1 MDMTS
6 IVKDVKTLKT
16 MILRARY
23 TAAKMANAE
32 MLKLY
37 FATGAYALKRTQEG
51 KWGTGVIEE
60 ISRRLAI
67 ELPGLRGY
75 SPQNIR
81 NMRQFFKEWAPLVI
95 CQPTASKLEMASE
108 DEICQ
113 PVASKL
119 AVSPR
124 QEVCQTVSSEIWQTL
139 SAKLEIRQAVSDEW
153 GVFDSGAFLSIGF
166 THHMMIIFSCKSVD
180 ERMFYIQRCAAG
192 FWSKRQLKQHIKAN
206 EYATE
211 GHAVNNFSLT
221 IPDDKQVGRAV
232 QAFRSEYLLDFVN
245 IVDLNETEEERDEPE
260 WMLEMVMKVKD
271 LIHALGDDFCFM
283 NVKKRF
289 VVEDEEFFSDLVFY
303 HRALKCMVAIE
314 LKKGKFKPAYLSQ
327 LSFYLSCLDKYVKR
341 DDENPSI
348 GLVLCHEMK
357 RGVVELAVRDMAR
370 PIGVATYRTSA
381 DVPEEYKVLT
391 PLLEGAKAL
400 LSETIEADEAKEGE

>member
-1 MDMTS
+1 MEMQ
-6 IVKDVKTLKT
+6 IAEIGKHVKTLKT
-16 MILRARY
+16 LILRSRYVAARQ
-23 TAAKMANAE
+23 ANSE

-37 FATGAYALKRTQEG
+37 FVIGAYVSEHSRKG
-51 KWGTGVIEE
+51 KWGTGVIEA
-60 ISRRLAI
+60 ISEQLSK
-67 ELPGLRGY
+67 ELPGLRGF
-75 SPQNIR
+75 SARNIR
-81 NMRQFFKEWAPLVI
+81 YMRDFFEEWTPLSI
-95 CQPTASKLEMASE
+95 LQPVVAKLGSGQNGN
-108 DEICQ
+108 CQ
-113 PVASKL
+113 PVAS
-119 AVSPR
+119 
-124 QEVCQTVSSEIWQTL
+124 EIWQPL
-139 SAKLEIRQAVSDEW
+139 AAKLENGTLEIRQSAADEL
-153 GVFDSGAFLSIGF
+153 GQFDRGAFLSIGF
-166 THHMMIIFSCKSVD
+166 THHIIIISKCKTLE
-180 ERMFYIQRCAAG
+180 ERLFYIRRCAAG
-192 FWSKRQLKQHIKAN
+192 FWSKDALKRHLAAN

-211 GHAVNNFSLT
+211 GHAVNNFALT

-271 LIHALGDDFCFM
+271 LINALGDDFCFM

-289 VVEDEEFFSDLVFY
+289 VVEDEEFYSDLVFY

-400 LSETIEADEAKEGE
+400 LAETIDAEEVQEGE

>member
-1 MDMTS
+1 MDLIEITRH
-6 IVKDVKTLKT
+6 VKTLKT
-16 MILRARY
+16 LILHSRYVAARQ
-23 TAAKMANAE
+23 ANAE

-37 FATGAYALKRTQEG
+37 FVIGAYVSEHSRKG
-51 KWGTGVIEE
+51 KWGTGVIEA
-60 ISRRLAI
+60 ISEQLSR
-67 ELPGLRGY
+67 ELPGLRGF
-75 SPQNIR
+75 SAR
-81 NMRQFFKEWAPLVI
+81 NMRDMRRFCEEWTESAIWRPL
-95 CQPTASKLEMASE
+95 A
-108 DEICQ
+108 
-113 PVASKL
+113 
-119 AVSPR
+119 
-124 QEVCQTVSSEIWQTL
+124 
-139 SAKLEIRQAVSDEW
+139 AKLESGKLEVLQPAADEL
-153 GVFDSGAFLSIGF
+153 GQFDLGAFLSIGF
-166 THHMMIIFSCKSVD
+166 THHMIIISKCKTAE
-180 ERMFYIQRCAAG
+180 ERLFYIRRCAAG
-192 FWSKRQLKQHIKAN
+192 FWSKDALKQHLAAN

-211 GHAVNNFSLT
+211 GHAVNNFALT

-260 WMLEMVMKVKD
+260 WMMEMVMKVKD
-271 LIHALGDDFCFM
+271 LIQALGDDFCFM

-289 VVEDEEFFSDLVFY
+289 VVEDEEFYSDLVFY

-370 PIGVATYRTSA
+370 PIGVATYRSSA

-391 PLLEGAKAL
+391 PLLEGAQAL
-400 LSETIEADEAKEGE
+400 LAEAISNGDAKEGE

>member
-1 MDMTS
+1 MDLVEITRH
-6 IVKDVKTLKT
+6 VKMLKTL
-16 MILRARY
+16 ILHARY
-23 TAAKMANAE
+23 VAARQANAE

-37 FATGAYALKRTQEG
+37 FVIGAYVSEHSRKG
-51 KWGTGVIEE
+51 KWGTGVIEA
-60 ISRRLAI
+60 ISEQLSR
-67 ELPGLRGY
+67 ELPGLRGF
-75 SPQNIR
+75 SAR
-81 NMRQFFKEWAPLVI
+81 NMRDMRRFCEEWMGSAIWRPL
-95 CQPTASKLEMASE
+95 A
-108 DEICQ
+108 
-113 PVASKL
+113 
-119 AVSPR
+119 
-124 QEVCQTVSSEIWQTL
+124 
-139 SAKLEIRQAVSDEW
+139 AKLESGKFEVLQPAADEL
-153 GVFDSGAFLSIGF
+153 GQFDLGAFLSIGF
-166 THHMMIIFSCKSVD
+166 THHMIIISKCKTAE
-180 ERMFYIQRCAAG
+180 ERLFYIRRCAAG
-192 FWSKRQLKQHIKAN
+192 FWSKDALKQHLAAN

-211 GHAVNNFSLT
+211 GHAVNNFALT

-260 WMLEMVMKVKD
+260 WMMEMVMKVKD
-271 LIHALGDDFCFM
+271 LIQALGDDFCFM

-289 VVEDEEFFSDLVFY
+289 VVEDEEFYSDLVFY

-370 PIGVATYRTSA
+370 PIGVVTYRSSA

-391 PLLEGAKAL
+391 PLLEGAQAL
-400 LSETIEADEAKEGE
+400 LAEAISDGDAKEGE

>member
-1 MDMTS
+1 MEMQ
-6 IVKDVKTLKT
+6 IAEIGKHVKTLKSL
-16 MILRARY
+16 ILRSRYVAARQ
-23 TAAKMANAE
+23 ANSE

-37 FATGAYALKRTQEG
+37 FVIGAYVSEHSRKG
-51 KWGTGVIEE
+51 KWGMGVIEA
-60 ISRRLAI
+60 ISERLSK
-67 ELPGLRGY
+67 ELPGLRGF
-75 SPQNIR
+75 SARNIR
-81 NMRQFFKEWAPLVI
+81 YMRDFFEEWAPRPIL
-95 CQPTASKLEMASE
+95 
-108 DEICQ
+108 
-113 PVASKL
+113 
-119 AVSPR
+119 
-124 QEVCQTVSSEIWQTL
+124 QTL
-139 SAKLEIRQAVSDEW
+139 SAKFEDGQDANCQPVTGEIWQPLAAKLGNGTFEIRQTMSDEL
-153 GVFDSGAFLSIGF
+153 GAINLGSFLSVGF
-166 THHMMIIFSCKSVD
+166 SHHMLIIAKCKSVE
-180 ERMFYIQRCAAG
+180 ERLFHIPRCAAG
-192 FWSKRQLKQHIKAN
+192 FWSYRQLQQHIKAN

-211 GHAVNNFSLT
+211 GHAVNNFALT

-260 WMLEMVMKVKD
+260 WMMEMVMKVKD
-271 LIHALGDDFCFM
+271 LINALGDDFCFM

-289 VVEDEEFFSDLVFY
+289 VVEDEEFYSDLVFY

-370 PIGVATYRTSA
+370 PVGVATYRTSA

-400 LSETIEADEAKEGE
+400 LSETIEAEEAKEGE

>member
-1 MDMTS
+1 MDLVEITRH
-6 IVKDVKTLKT
+6 VKTLKT
-16 MILRARY
+16 LILHSRYVAARQ
-23 TAAKMANAE
+23 ANAE

-37 FATGAYALKRTQEG
+37 FVIGAYVSEHSRKG
-51 KWGTGVIEE
+51 KWGTGVIEA
-60 ISRRLAI
+60 ISEQLSR
-67 ELPGLRGY
+67 ELPGLRGF
-75 SPQNIR
+75 SAR
-81 NMRQFFKEWAPLVI
+81 NMRDMRRFCEEWTESAIWRPL
-95 CQPTASKLEMASE
+95 A
-108 DEICQ
+108 
-113 PVASKL
+113 
-119 AVSPR
+119 
-124 QEVCQTVSSEIWQTL
+124 
-139 SAKLEIRQAVSDEW
+139 AKLESGKLEVLQPAADEL
-153 GVFDSGAFLSIGF
+153 GQFDLGAFLSIGF
-166 THHMMIIFSCKSVD
+166 THHMIIISKCKTAE
-180 ERMFYIQRCAAG
+180 ERLFYIRRCAAG
-192 FWSKRQLKQHIKAN
+192 FWSKDALKQHLAAN

-211 GHAVNNFSLT
+211 GHAVNNFALT

-260 WMLEMVMKVKD
+260 WMMEMVMKVKD
-271 LIHALGDDFCFM
+271 LIQALGDDFCFM

-289 VVEDEEFFSDLVFY
+289 VVEDEEFYSDLVFY

-370 PIGVATYRTSA
+370 PIGVAIYRSSA

-391 PLLEGAKAL
+391 PLLEGAQAL
-400 LSETIEADEAKEGE
+400 LAEAISDGDAKEGE

>member
-1 MDMTS
+1 MEMQ
-6 IVKDVKTLKT
+6 IAEIGKHVKTLKT
-16 MILRARY
+16 LILRSRYVAARQ
-23 TAAKMANAE
+23 ANSE

-37 FATGAYALKRTQEG
+37 FVIGAYVSEHSRKG
-51 KWGTGVIEE
+51 KWGTGVIEA
-60 ISRRLAI
+60 ISEQLSK
-67 ELPGLRGY
+67 ELPGLRGF
-75 SPQNIR
+75 SARNIR
-81 NMRQFFKEWAPLVI
+81 YMRDFFEEWTS
-95 CQPTASKLEMASE
+95 QPILQPVVAKLGSGQNA
-108 DEICQ
+108 DCQ
-113 PVASKL
+113 PVAS
-119 AVSPR
+119 
-124 QEVCQTVSSEIWQTL
+124 EIWQPL
-139 SAKLEIRQAVSDEW
+139 AAKLENGTLEIRQSATGEL
-153 GVFDSGAFLSIGF
+153 GQFDRGAFLSIGF
-166 THHMMIIFSCKSVD
+166 THHMIIISKCKTVE
-180 ERMFYIQRCAAG
+180 ERLFYIRRCAAG
-192 FWSKRQLKQHIKAN
+192 FWSKDALKRHLAAN

-211 GHAVNNFSLT
+211 GHAVNNFALT

-271 LIHALGDDFCFM
+271 LINALGDDFCFM

-289 VVEDEEFFSDLVFY
+289 VVEDEEFYSDLVFY

-357 RGVVELAVRDMAR
+357 RGIVELAVRDMAR

-381 DVPEEYKVLT
+381 DVPDEYKVLT

-400 LSETIEADEAKEGE
+400 LAEAIEAEEVREGE

>member
-1 MDMTS
+1 MEMQ
-6 IVKDVKTLKT
+6 IAEIGKHVKTLKT
-16 MILRARY
+16 LILRSRYVAARQ
-23 TAAKMANAE
+23 ANSE

-37 FATGAYALKRTQEG
+37 FVIGAYVSEHSRKG
-51 KWGTGVIEE
+51 KWGTGVIEA
-60 ISRRLAI
+60 ISEQLSK
-67 ELPGLRGY
+67 ELPGLRGF
-75 SPQNIR
+75 SARNIR
-81 NMRQFFKEWAPLVI
+81 YMRDFFEEWTPQSIL
-95 CQPTASKLEMASE
+95 QPVVAKLGSGQNAN
-108 DEICQ
+108 CQ
-113 PVASKL
+113 PVAS
-119 AVSPR
+119 
-124 QEVCQTVSSEIWQTL
+124 EIWQPL
-139 SAKLEIRQAVSDEW
+139 AAKLENGTLEIRQSATDEL
-153 GVFDSGAFLSIGF
+153 GQFDRGAFLSIGF
-166 THHMMIIFSCKSVD
+166 THHMIIISKCKTVE
-180 ERMFYIQRCAAG
+180 ERLFYIRRCAAG
-192 FWSKRQLKQHIKAN
+192 FWSKDALKRHLAAN
-206 EYATE
+206 EYATD
-211 GHAVNNFSLT
+211 GHAVNNFALT

-271 LIHALGDDFCFM
+271 LINALGDDFCFM

-289 VVEDEEFFSDLVFY
+289 VVEDEEFYSDLVFY

-357 RGVVELAVRDMAR
+357 RGIVELAVRDMAR

-381 DVPEEYKVLT
+381 DVPDEYKVLT

-400 LSETIEADEAKEGE
+400 LAETIEAEEVREGE

>member
-1 MDMTS
+1 MDLVEITRH
-6 IVKDVKTLKT
+6 VKMLKTL
-16 MILRARY
+16 ILHARY
-23 TAAKMANAE
+23 VAARQANAE

-37 FATGAYALKRTQEG
+37 FVIGAYVSEHSRRG
-51 KWGTGVIEE
+51 KWGTGVIEA
-60 ISRRLAI
+60 ISEQLSR
-67 ELPGLRGY
+67 ELPGLRGF
-75 SPQNIR
+75 SAR
-81 NMRQFFKEWAPLVI
+81 NMRDMRHFCEEWTGSAIWRPLAAKLKLGTAAD
-95 CQPTASKLEMASE
+95 CQSMA
-108 DEICQ
+108 
-113 PVASKL
+113 
-119 AVSPR
+119 R
-124 QEVCQTVSSEIWQTL
+124 EIWQPL
-139 SAKLEIRQAVSDEW
+139 AAKLESGKLEVLQPAADEL
-153 GVFDSGAFLSIGF
+153 GQFDLGAFLSIGF
-166 THHMMIIFSCKSVD
+166 THHMIIISKCKTAE
-180 ERMFYIQRCAAG
+180 ERLFYIRRCAAG
-192 FWSKRQLKQHIKAN
+192 FWSKDALKQHLAAN

-211 GHAVNNFSLT
+211 GHAVNNFALT

-245 IVDLNETEEERDEPE
+245 IVDWNETEEERDEPE
-260 WMLEMVMKVKD
+260 WMMEMVMKVKD
-271 LIHALGDDFCFM
+271 LIQALGDDFCFM

-289 VVEDEEFFSDLVFY
+289 VVEDEEFYSDLVFY

-370 PIGVATYRTSA
+370 PIGVATYRSSA

-391 PLLEGAKAL
+391 PLLEGAQAL
-400 LSETIEADEAKEGE
+400 LAEAISDGDAKEGE

>member
-1 MDMTS
+1 MDMSS

-37 FATGAYALKRTQEG
+37 FAIGAYVSSKTREG
-51 KWGTGVIEE
+51 AWGTGAIDE
-60 ISRRLAI
+60 ISRCLSR
-67 ELPGLRGY
+67 ELPGLRGF
-75 SPQNIR
+75 SAQNMR
-81 NMRQFFKEWAPLVI
+81 NMRQFFEEWSSAVI
-95 CQPTASKLEMASE
+95 CQSVTGKLELASSTN
-108 DEICQ
+108 CQ
-113 PVASKL
+113 PV
-119 AVSPR
+119 
-124 QEVCQTVSSEIWQTL
+124 TGEIWQPL
-139 SAKLEIRQAVSDEW
+139 AAKLKSGILEIRQSAADEL
-153 GVFDSGAFLSIGF
+153 GQFDLGAFLSIGF
-166 THHMMIIFSCKSVD
+166 THHMIIIAKCKTLE
-180 ERMFYIQRCAAG
+180 ERLFYIRRCAAG
-192 FWSKRQLKQHIKAN
+192 FWSTRALQQHIKAN

-211 GHAVNNFSLT
+211 GHAVNNFALT

-260 WMLEMVMKVKD
+260 WMMEMVMKVKD
-271 LIHALGDDFCFM
+271 LINALGDDFCFM

-289 VVEDEEFFSDLVFY
+289 VVEDEEFYSDLVFY
-303 HRALKCMVAIE
+303 HRTLKCMVAIE

-400 LSETIEADEAKEGE
+400 LSETIEAEEAKEGE

>member
-1 MDMTS
+1 MDLVEITRH
-6 IVKDVKTLKT
+6 VKMLKTL
-16 MILRARY
+16 ILHARY
-23 TAAKMANAE
+23 VAARQANAE

-37 FATGAYALKRTQEG
+37 FVIGAYVSEHSRKG
-51 KWGTGVIEE
+51 KWGTGVIEA
-60 ISRRLAI
+60 ISEQLSR
-67 ELPGLRGY
+67 ELPGLRGF
-75 SPQNIR
+75 SAR
-81 NMRQFFKEWAPLVI
+81 NMRDMRHFCEEWTGSAIWRPLAAKLKLGTAAD
-95 CQPTASKLEMASE
+95 CQSMA
-108 DEICQ
+108 
-113 PVASKL
+113 
-119 AVSPR
+119 R
-124 QEVCQTVSSEIWQTL
+124 EIWQPL
-139 SAKLEIRQAVSDEW
+139 AAKLESGKLEVLQPAADEL
-153 GVFDSGAFLSIGF
+153 GQFDLGAFLSIGF
-166 THHMMIIFSCKSVD
+166 THHMIIISKCKTAE
-180 ERMFYIQRCAAG
+180 ERLFYIRRCAAG
-192 FWSKRQLKQHIKAN
+192 FWSKDALKQHLAAN

-211 GHAVNNFSLT
+211 GHAVNNFALT

-260 WMLEMVMKVKD
+260 WMMEMVMKVKD
-271 LIHALGDDFCFM
+271 LIQALGDDFCFM

-289 VVEDEEFFSDLVFY
+289 VVEDEEFYSDLVFY

-370 PIGVATYRTSA
+370 PIGVATYRSSS

-391 PLLEGAKAL
+391 PLLEGAQAL
-400 LSETIEADEAKEGE
+400 LAEAISDGDAKEGE

>member
-1 MDMTS
+1 MDLVEITRH
-6 IVKDVKTLKT
+6 VKMLKTL
-16 MILRARY
+16 ILHARY
-23 TAAKMANAE
+23 VAARQANAE

-37 FATGAYALKRTQEG
+37 FVIGAYVSEHSRKG
-51 KWGTGVIEE
+51 KWGTGVIEA
-60 ISRRLAI
+60 ISEQLSR
-67 ELPGLRGY
+67 ELPGLRGF
-75 SPQNIR
+75 SAR
-81 NMRQFFKEWAPLVI
+81 NMRDMRRFCEEWTESAIWRPL
-95 CQPTASKLEMASE
+95 A
-108 DEICQ
+108 
-113 PVASKL
+113 
-119 AVSPR
+119 
-124 QEVCQTVSSEIWQTL
+124 
-139 SAKLEIRQAVSDEW
+139 AKLESGKLEVLQPAADEL
-153 GVFDSGAFLSIGF
+153 GQFDLGAFLSIGF
-166 THHMMIIFSCKSVD
+166 THHMIIISKCKTAE
-180 ERMFYIQRCAAG
+180 ERLFYIRRCAAG
-192 FWSKRQLKQHIKAN
+192 FWSKDALKQHLAAN

-211 GHAVNNFSLT
+211 GHAVNNFALT

-260 WMLEMVMKVKD
+260 WMMEMVMKVKD
-271 LIHALGDDFCFM
+271 LIQALGDDFCFM

-289 VVEDEEFFSDLVFY
+289 VVEDEEFYSDLVFY

-370 PIGVATYRTSA
+370 PIGVATYRSSA

-391 PLLEGAKAL
+391 PLLEGAQAL
-400 LSETIEADEAKEGE
+400 LAEAISDGDAKEGE

>member
-1 MDMTS
+1 MDLVEITRH
-6 IVKDVKTLKT
+6 VKMLKTL
-16 MILRARY
+16 ILHARY
-23 TAAKMANAE
+23 VAARQANAE

-37 FATGAYALKRTQEG
+37 FVIGAYVSEHSRKG
-51 KWGTGVIEE
+51 KWGTGVIEA
-60 ISRRLAI
+60 ISEQLSR
-67 ELPGLRGY
+67 ELPGLRGF
-75 SPQNIR
+75 SAR
-81 NMRQFFKEWAPLVI
+81 NMRDMRHFCEEWTGSAIWRPLAAKLKLGTAAD
-95 CQPTASKLEMASE
+95 CQSMARESWR
-108 DEICQ
+108 
-113 PVASKL
+113 PL
-119 AVSPR
+119 A
-124 QEVCQTVSSEIWQTL
+124 
-139 SAKLEIRQAVSDEW
+139 AKLESGKLEVLQPAADEL
-153 GVFDSGAFLSIGF
+153 GQFDLGAFLSIGF
-166 THHMMIIFSCKSVD
+166 THHMIIISKCKTAE
-180 ERMFYIQRCAAG
+180 ERLFYIRRCAAG
-192 FWSKRQLKQHIKAN
+192 FWSKDALKQHLAAN

-211 GHAVNNFSLT
+211 GHADNNFALT
-221 IPDDKQVGRAV
+221 IPDDKQVGRAA

-260 WMLEMVMKVKD
+260 WMMEMVMKVKD
-271 LIHALGDDFCFM
+271 LIQALGDDFCFM

-289 VVEDEEFFSDLVFY
+289 VVEDEEFYSDLVFY

-370 PIGVATYRTSA
+370 PIGVATYRSSA

-391 PLLEGAKAL
+391 PLLEGAQAL
-400 LSETIEADEAKEGE
+400 LAEAISDGDAKEGE

>member
-1 MDMTS
+1 MDLIEITRH
-6 IVKDVKTLKT
+6 VKTLKT
-16 MILRARY
+16 LILHSRYVAARQ
-23 TAAKMANAE
+23 ANAE

-37 FATGAYALKRTQEG
+37 FVIGAYVSEHSRKG
-51 KWGTGVIEE
+51 KWGTGVIEA
-60 ISRRLAI
+60 ISEQLSR
-67 ELPGLRGY
+67 ELPGLRGF
-75 SPQNIR
+75 SAR
-81 NMRQFFKEWAPLVI
+81 NMRDMRRFCEEWTESA
-95 CQPTASKLEMASE
+95 
-108 DEICQ
+108 
-113 PVASKL
+113 
-119 AVSPR
+119 
-124 QEVCQTVSSEIWQTL
+124 IWQPL
-139 SAKLEIRQAVSDEW
+139 AAKLESGKLEVLQPAADEL
-153 GVFDSGAFLSIGF
+153 GQFDLGAFLSIGF
-166 THHMMIIFSCKSVD
+166 THHMIIISKCKTAE
-180 ERMFYIQRCAAG
+180 ERLFYIRRCAAG
-192 FWSKRQLKQHIKAN
+192 FWSKDALKQHLAAN

-211 GHAVNNFSLT
+211 GHAVNNFALT

-260 WMLEMVMKVKD
+260 WMMEMVMKVKD
-271 LIHALGDDFCFM
+271 LIQALGDDFCFM

-289 VVEDEEFFSDLVFY
+289 VVEDEEFYSDLVFY

-370 PIGVATYRTSA
+370 PIGVATYRSSA

-391 PLLEGAKAL
+391 PLLEGAQAL
-400 LSETIEADEAKEGE
+400 LAEAISDGDAKEGE

>member
-1 MDMTS
+1 MDMTN
-6 IVKDVKTLKT
+6 VVNDVKTLKT
-16 MILRARY
+16 MILRGRY

-37 FATGAYALKRTQEG
+37 FAIGAYVSSKTREG
-51 KWGTGVIEE
+51 AWGTGAIDE
-60 ISRRLAI
+60 ISQSLSR
-67 ELPGLRGY
+67 ELPGLRGF
-75 SPQNIR
+75 SATNMR
-81 NMRQFFKEWAPLVI
+81 NMRIFFEEWASMVI
-95 CQPTASKLEMASE
+95 HQPMA
-108 DEICQ
+108 DELLQ
-113 PVASKL
+113 PVVVNWDL
-119 AVSPR
+119 AGK
-124 QEVCQTVSSEIWQTL
+124 EANLQTV
-139 SAKLEIRQAVSDEW
+139 SAKLEIHRPAADEL
-153 GVFDSGAFLSIGF
+153 GQFDRGAFLSIGF
-166 THHMMIIFSCKSVD
+166 THHMIIISKCKTVE
-180 ERMFYIQRCAAG
+180 ERLFYIRRCAAG
-192 FWSKRQLKQHIKAN
+192 FWSKDALKRHLAAN

-211 GHAVNNFSLT
+211 GRAVNNFALT

-260 WMLEMVMKVKD
+260 WMMEMVMKVKD
-271 LIHALGDDFCFM
+271 LIQALGDDFCFM

-327 LSFYLSCLDKYVKR
+327 LGFYLSCLDKYVKR
-341 DDENPSI
+341 GDENPSI

-381 DVPEEYKVLT
+381 DVPEEYKVLA
-391 PLLEGAKAL
+391 PLLDGAKAL
-400 LSETIEADEAKEGE
+400 LAEAVEAEEGKEGK

>member
-1 MDMTS
+1 MDLVEITRH
-6 IVKDVKTLKT
+6 VKTLKT
-16 MILRARY
+16 LILHSRYVAARQ
-23 TAAKMANAE
+23 ANAE

-37 FATGAYALKRTQEG
+37 FVIGAYVSEHSRKG
-51 KWGTGVIEE
+51 KWGTGVIEA
-60 ISRRLAI
+60 ISEQLSR
-67 ELPGLRGY
+67 ELPGLRGF
-75 SPQNIR
+75 SAR
-81 NMRQFFKEWAPLVI
+81 NMRDMRHFCEEWTGSAIWRPLAAKLKLGAAAD
-95 CQPTASKLEMASE
+95 CQSMA
-108 DEICQ
+108 
-113 PVASKL
+113 
-119 AVSPR
+119 R
-124 QEVCQTVSSEIWQTL
+124 EIWQPL
-139 SAKLEIRQAVSDEW
+139 AAKLESGKLEVLQPAADEL
-153 GVFDSGAFLSIGF
+153 GQFDLGAFLSIGF
-166 THHMMIIFSCKSVD
+166 THHMIIISKCKTAE
-180 ERMFYIQRCAAG
+180 ERLFYIRRCAAG
-192 FWSKRQLKQHIKAN
+192 FWSKDALKQHLAAN

-211 GHAVNNFSLT
+211 GHAVNNFALT

-260 WMLEMVMKVKD
+260 WMMEMVMKVKD
-271 LIHALGDDFCFM
+271 LIQALGDDFCFM

-289 VVEDEEFFSDLVFY
+289 VVEDEEFYSDLVFY

-370 PIGVATYRTSA
+370 PIGVATYRSSA

-391 PLLEGAKAL
+391 PLLEGAQAL
-400 LSETIEADEAKEGE
+400 LAEAISDGDAKEGE

>member
-1 MDMTS
+1 MDLVEITRH
-6 IVKDVKTLKT
+6 VKMLKTL
-16 MILRARY
+16 ILHARY
-23 TAAKMANAE
+23 VAARQANAE

-37 FATGAYALKRTQEG
+37 FVIGAYVSEHSRKG
-51 KWGTGVIEE
+51 KWGTGVIEA
-60 ISRRLAI
+60 ISEQLSR
-67 ELPGLRGY
+67 ELPGLRGF
-75 SPQNIR
+75 SAR
-81 NMRQFFKEWAPLVI
+81 NMRDMRRFCEEWTESAIWRPL
-95 CQPTASKLEMASE
+95 A
-108 DEICQ
+108 
-113 PVASKL
+113 
-119 AVSPR
+119 
-124 QEVCQTVSSEIWQTL
+124 
-139 SAKLEIRQAVSDEW
+139 AKLESGKLEVLQPAADEL
-153 GVFDSGAFLSIGF
+153 GQFDLGAFLSIGF
-166 THHMMIIFSCKSVD
+166 THHMIIISNCKTAE
-180 ERMFYIQRCAAG
+180 ERLFYIRRCAAG
-192 FWSKRQLKQHIKAN
+192 FWSKDALKQHLAAN

-211 GHAVNNFSLT
+211 GHAVNNFALT

-260 WMLEMVMKVKD
+260 WMMEMVMKVKD
-271 LIHALGDDFCFM
+271 LIQALGDDFCFM

-289 VVEDEEFFSDLVFY
+289 VVEDEEFYSDLVFY

-370 PIGVATYRTSA
+370 PIGVATYRSSA

-391 PLLEGAKAL
+391 PLLEGAQAL
-400 LSETIEADEAKEGE
+400 LAEAISNGDAKEGE

>member
-1 MDMTS
+1 MDLVEITRH
-6 IVKDVKTLKT
+6 VKMLKTL
-16 MILRARY
+16 ILHARY
-23 TAAKMANAE
+23 VAARQANAE

-37 FATGAYALKRTQEG
+37 FVIGAYVSEHSRKG
-51 KWGTGVIEE
+51 KWGTGVIEA
-60 ISRRLAI
+60 ISEQLSR
-67 ELPGLRGY
+67 ELPGLRGF
-75 SPQNIR
+75 SAR
-81 NMRQFFKEWAPLVI
+81 NMRDMRRFCEEWMGSAIWRPL
-95 CQPTASKLEMASE
+95 A
-108 DEICQ
+108 
-113 PVASKL
+113 
-119 AVSPR
+119 
-124 QEVCQTVSSEIWQTL
+124 
-139 SAKLEIRQAVSDEW
+139 AKLESGKLEVLQPAADEL
-153 GVFDSGAFLSIGF
+153 GQFDLGAFLSIGF
-166 THHMMIIFSCKSVD
+166 THHMIIISKCKTAE
-180 ERMFYIQRCAAG
+180 ERLFYIRRCAAG
-192 FWSKRQLKQHIKAN
+192 FWSKDALKQHLAAN

-211 GHAVNNFSLT
+211 GHAVNNFALT

-260 WMLEMVMKVKD
+260 WMMEMVMKVKD
-271 LIHALGDDFCFM
+271 LIQALGDDFCFM

-289 VVEDEEFFSDLVFY
+289 VVEDEEFYSDLVFY

-370 PIGVATYRTSA
+370 PIGVATYRSSA

-391 PLLEGAKAL
+391 PLLEGAQAL
-400 LSETIEADEAKEGE
+400 LAEAISDGDAKEGE

>member
-1 MDMTS
+1 MDLVEITQH
-6 IVKDVKTLKT
+6 VKTLKT
-16 MILRARY
+16 LILHARY
-23 TAAKMANAE
+23 VAARQANAE

-37 FATGAYALKRTQEG
+37 FVIGAYVSEHSRKG
-51 KWGTGVIEE
+51 KWGTGVIEA
-60 ISRRLAI
+60 ISEQLSR
-67 ELPGLRGY
+67 ELPGLRGF
-75 SPQNIR
+75 SAR
-81 NMRQFFKEWAPLVI
+81 NMRDMRRFCEEWMGSAIWRPL
-95 CQPTASKLEMASE
+95 A
-108 DEICQ
+108 
-113 PVASKL
+113 
-119 AVSPR
+119 
-124 QEVCQTVSSEIWQTL
+124 
-139 SAKLEIRQAVSDEW
+139 AKLESGKFEVLQPAADEL
-153 GVFDSGAFLSIGF
+153 GQFDLGAFLSIGF
-166 THHMMIIFSCKSVD
+166 THHMIIISKCKTAE
-180 ERMFYIQRCAAG
+180 ERLFYIRRCAAG
-192 FWSKRQLKQHIKAN
+192 FWSKDALKQHLAAN

-211 GHAVNNFSLT
+211 GHAVNNFALT

-260 WMLEMVMKVKD
+260 WMMEMVMKVKD
-271 LIHALGDDFCFM
+271 LIQALGDDFCFM

-289 VVEDEEFFSDLVFY
+289 VVEDEEFYSDLVFY

-370 PIGVATYRTSA
+370 PIGVATYRSSA

-391 PLLEGAKAL
+391 PLLEGAQAL
-400 LSETIEADEAKEGE
+400 LAEAISDGDAKEGE

>member
-1 MDMTS
+1 MDLVEITRH
-6 IVKDVKTLKT
+6 VKMLKTL
-16 MILRARY
+16 ILHTRYVAARQ
-23 TAAKMANAE
+23 ANAE

-37 FATGAYALKRTQEG
+37 FVIGAYVSEHSRKG
-51 KWGTGVIEE
+51 KWGTGVIEA
-60 ISRRLAI
+60 ISEQLSR
-67 ELPGLRGY
+67 ELPGLRGF
-75 SPQNIR
+75 SAR
-81 NMRQFFKEWAPLVI
+81 NMRDMRHFCEEWTGSAIWRPLAAKLKLGTAAD
-95 CQPTASKLEMASE
+95 CQSMA
-108 DEICQ
+108 
-113 PVASKL
+113 
-119 AVSPR
+119 R
-124 QEVCQTVSSEIWQTL
+124 EIWQPL
-139 SAKLEIRQAVSDEW
+139 AAKLESGKLEVLQPAADEL
-153 GVFDSGAFLSIGF
+153 GQFDLGAFLSIGF
-166 THHMMIIFSCKSVD
+166 THHMIIISKCKTAE
-180 ERMFYIQRCAAG
+180 ERLFYIRRCAAG
-192 FWSKRQLKQHIKAN
+192 FWSKDALKQHLAAN

-211 GHAVNNFSLT
+211 GHAVNNFALT

-260 WMLEMVMKVKD
+260 WMMEMVMKVKD
-271 LIHALGDDFCFM
+271 LIQALGDDFCFM

-289 VVEDEEFFSDLVFY
+289 VVEDEEFYSDLVFY

-370 PIGVATYRTSA
+370 PIGVATYRSSA

-391 PLLEGAKAL
+391 PLLEGAQAL
-400 LSETIEADEAKEGE
+400 LAEAISDGDAKEGE

>member
-1 MDMTS
+1 MKSEENQTIEPMDIQN
-6 IVKDVKTLKT
+6 IVKDVKTIKT

-37 FATGAYALKRTQEG
+37 FATGAYAMKRTREG
-51 KWGTGVIEE
+51 QWGTGVIEE
-60 ISRRLAI
+60 ISRRLSI

-81 NMRQFFKEWAPLVI
+81 NMRQFFKEWAPL
-95 CQPTASKLEMASE
+95 LMGN
-108 DEICQ
+108 
-113 PVASKL
+113 PVAG
-119 AVSPR
+119 
-124 QEVCQTVSSEIWQTL
+124 EICQTVSIELARSGDDAICQTASGEL
-139 SAKLEIRQAVSDEW
+139 RGFNL
-153 GVFDSGAFLSIGF
+153 GAFLSIGF
-166 THHMMIIFSCKSVD
+166 SQHMDIIRSCKTTE
-180 ERMFYIQRCAAG
+180 ERLFYIRKSASL
-192 FWSKRQLKQHIKAN
+192 FWSYRQLQQHIRAK

-211 GHAVNNFSLT
+211 GHAVNNFVLT
-221 IPDDKQVGRAV
+221 IPDDDQVGRAV

-245 IVDLNETEEERDEPE
+245 IVDLNETEQERDEPE
-260 WMLEMVMKVKD
+260 WMMEMVMKVKD
-271 LIHALGDDFCFM
+271 LIQALGDDFCFM

-289 VVEDEEFFSDLVFY
+289 VVEDEEFYSDLVFY
-303 HRALKCMVAIE
+303 HRALKCIVAIE
-314 LKKGKFKPAYLSQ
+314 LKKGRFKPAYLSQ

-370 PIGVATYRTSA
+370 PIGVATYRSSA
-381 DVPEEYKVLT
+381 DVPEEYKVLA
-391 PLLEGAKAL
+391 PLLDGARAL
-400 LSETIEADEAKEGE
+400 LSEASSADDGKGTN

>member
-1 MDMTS
+1 MEMQ
-6 IVKDVKTLKT
+6 IAEIGKHVKTLKT
-16 MILRARY
+16 LILRSRYVAARQ
-23 TAAKMANAE
+23 ANSE

-37 FATGAYALKRTQEG
+37 FVIGAYVSEHSRKG
-51 KWGTGVIEE
+51 KWGTGVIEA
-60 ISRRLAI
+60 ISEQLSK
-67 ELPGLRGY
+67 ELPGLRGF
-75 SPQNIR
+75 SARNIR
-81 NMRQFFKEWAPLVI
+81 YMRDFFEEWTPLSI
-95 CQPTASKLEMASE
+95 LQPVVAKLGSGQNGN
-108 DEICQ
+108 CQ
-113 PVASKL
+113 PVAS
-119 AVSPR
+119 
-124 QEVCQTVSSEIWQTL
+124 EIWQPL
-139 SAKLEIRQAVSDEW
+139 AAKLENGTLEIRQSAADEL
-153 GVFDSGAFLSIGF
+153 GQFDRGAFLSIGF
-166 THHMMIIFSCKSVD
+166 THHIIIISKCKTLE
-180 ERMFYIQRCAAG
+180 ERLFYIRRCAAG
-192 FWSKRQLKQHIKAN
+192 FWSKDALKRHLAAN

-211 GHAVNNFSLT
+211 GHAVNNFALT

-271 LIHALGDDFCFM
+271 LINALGDDFCFM

-289 VVEDEEFFSDLVFY
+289 VVEDEEFYSDLVFY

-357 RGVVELAVRDMAR
+357 RGVVELAVRDMAH
-370 PIGVATYRTSA
+370 PVGVATYRTSA
-381 DVPEEYKVLT
+381 DVPDEYKVLT

-400 LSETIEADEAKEGE
+400 LAETIEAEESKAGE

>member
-1 MDMTS
+1 MDMTN
-6 IVKDVKTLKT
+6 VVNDVKTLKT
-16 MILRARY
+16 MILRGRY

-37 FATGAYALKRTQEG
+37 FAIGAYVSSKTREG
-51 KWGTGVIEE
+51 AWGTGAIDE
-60 ISRRLAI
+60 ISRSLSR
-67 ELPGLRGY
+67 ELPGLRGF
-75 SPQNIR
+75 SATNIR
-81 NMRQFFKEWAPLVI
+81 NMRIFFEEWASMI
-95 CQPTASKLEMASE
+95 IHQPMA
-108 DEICQ
+108 DELLQ
-113 PVASKL
+113 PVVANLDL
-119 AVSPR
+119 AGK
-124 QEVCQTVSSEIWQTL
+124 EANLQTV
-139 SAKLEIRQAVSDEW
+139 SAKLEIHRPAADEL
-153 GVFDSGAFLSIGF
+153 GQFARGAFLSIGF
-166 THHMMIIFSCKSVD
+166 THHMIIISKCKTVE
-180 ERMFYIQRCAAG
+180 ERLFYIRRCAAG
-192 FWSKRQLKQHIKAN
+192 FWSKDALKRHLAAN

-211 GHAVNNFSLT
+211 GRAVNNFALT

-260 WMLEMVMKVKD
+260 WMMEMVMKVKD
-271 LIHALGDDFCFM
+271 LIQALGDDFCFM

-327 LSFYLSCLDKYVKR
+327 LGFYLSCLDKYVKR

-381 DVPEEYKVLT
+381 DVPEEYKVLA
-391 PLLEGAKAL
+391 PLLDGAKAL
-400 LSETIEADEAKEGE
+400 LAEAVEAEEGKEGK

>member
-1 MDMTS
+1 MDLVEITRH
-6 IVKDVKTLKT
+6 VKMLKTL
-16 MILRARY
+16 ILHARY
-23 TAAKMANAE
+23 VAARQANAE

-37 FATGAYALKRTQEG
+37 FVIGAYVSEHSRKG
-51 KWGTGVIEE
+51 KWGTGVLEA
-60 ISRRLAI
+60 ISEQLSK
-67 ELPGLRGY
+67 ELPGLRGF
-75 SPQNIR
+75 SAR
-81 NMRQFFKEWAPLVI
+81 NMRDMRHFCEEWTGSAIWRPLAAKLKLGTAAD
-95 CQPTASKLEMASE
+95 CQSMA
-108 DEICQ
+108 
-113 PVASKL
+113 
-119 AVSPR
+119 R
-124 QEVCQTVSSEIWQTL
+124 EIWQPL
-139 SAKLEIRQAVSDEW
+139 AAKLESGKLEVLQPAADEL
-153 GVFDSGAFLSIGF
+153 GQFDLGAFLSIGF
-166 THHMMIIFSCKSVD
+166 THHMIIISKCKTAE
-180 ERMFYIQRCAAG
+180 ERLFYIRRCAAG
-192 FWSKRQLKQHIKAN
+192 FWSKDALKQHLAAN

-211 GHAVNNFSLT
+211 GHAVNNFALT

-260 WMLEMVMKVKD
+260 WMMEMVMKVKD
-271 LIHALGDDFCFM
+271 LIQALGDDFCFM

-289 VVEDEEFFSDLVFY
+289 VVEDEEFYSDLVFY

-370 PIGVATYRTSA
+370 PIGVATYRSSA

-391 PLLEGAKAL
+391 PLLEGAQAL
-400 LSETIEADEAKEGE
+400 LAEAISDGDAKEGE

>member
-1 MDMTS
+1 MDLVEITRH
-6 IVKDVKTLKT
+6 VKMLKTL
-16 MILRARY
+16 ILHARY
-23 TAAKMANAE
+23 VAARQANAE

-37 FATGAYALKRTQEG
+37 FVIGAYVSEHSRKG
-51 KWGTGVIEE
+51 KWGTGVIEA
-60 ISRRLAI
+60 ISEQLSR
-67 ELPGLRGY
+67 ELPGLRGF
-75 SPQNIR
+75 SAR
-81 NMRQFFKEWAPLVI
+81 NMRDMRRFCEEWTESAIWRPL
-95 CQPTASKLEMASE
+95 A
-108 DEICQ
+108 
-113 PVASKL
+113 
-119 AVSPR
+119 
-124 QEVCQTVSSEIWQTL
+124 
-139 SAKLEIRQAVSDEW
+139 AKLESGKLEVLQPAADEL
-153 GVFDSGAFLSIGF
+153 GQFDLGAFLSIGF
-166 THHMMIIFSCKSVD
+166 THHMIIISNCKTAE
-180 ERMFYIQRCAAG
+180 ERLFYIRRCAAG
-192 FWSKRQLKQHIKAN
+192 FWSKDALKQHLAAN

-211 GHAVNNFSLT
+211 GHAVNNFALT

-260 WMLEMVMKVKD
+260 WMMEMVMKVKD
-271 LIHALGDDFCFM
+271 LIQALGDDFCFM

-289 VVEDEEFFSDLVFY
+289 VVEDEEFYSDLVFY

-370 PIGVATYRTSA
+370 PIGVATYRSSA

-391 PLLEGAKAL
+391 PLLEGAQAL
-400 LSETIEADEAKEGE
+400 LAEAISDGDAKEGE

>member
-1 MDMTS
+1 MDMTN
-6 IVKDVKTLKT
+6 VVNDVKTLKT

-37 FATGAYALKRTQEG
+37 FAIGAYVSSKTREG
-51 KWGTGVIEE
+51 AWGTGAIDE
-60 ISRRLAI
+60 ISRSLSR
-67 ELPGLRGY
+67 ELPGLRGF
-75 SPQNIR
+75 SSKNMR
-81 NMRQFFKEWAPLVI
+81 NMRQFFEEWTSPQIWQSL
-95 CQPTASKLEMASE
+95 TAKL
-108 DEICQ
+108 
-113 PVASKL
+113 KL
-119 AVSPR
+119 A
-124 QEVCQTVSSEIWQTL
+124 SSTNSQSVTGEILQTL
-139 SAKLEIRQAVSDEW
+139 SAKLGDGKNANCQSETGNSEIHQSVADEL
-153 GVFDSGAFLSIGF
+153 GQFDLGAFLSIGF
-166 THHMMIIFSCKSVD
+166 THHTIIISMCKTVE
-180 ERMFYIQRCAAG
+180 ERLFYIRRCAAG
-192 FWSKRQLKQHIKAN
+192 FWSTRTLQQHIKSN

-211 GHAVNNFSLT
+211 GRAVNNFALT

-245 IVDLNETEEERDEPE
+245 IVDLNETEEERNEPE
-260 WMLEMVMKVKD
+260 WMMEMVMKVKD
-271 LIHALGDDFCFM
+271 LIQALGDDFCFM

-327 LSFYLSCLDKYVKR
+327 LGFYLSCLDKYVKR

-381 DVPEEYKVLT
+381 DVPEEYKVLA
-391 PLLEGAKAL
+391 PLLDGAKAL
-400 LSETIEADEAKEGE
+400 LAEAVEAEEGKEGK

>member
-232 QAFRSEYLLDFVN
+232 QTFRSEYLLDFVN

-271 LIHALGDDFCFM
+271 LINALGDDFCFM

-381 DVPEEYKVLT
+381 DVPDEYKVLT

-400 LSETIEADEAKEGE
+400 LAETIEAEESKADE